1 MAHGK
6 HNSCQV
12 GCERYQRTASSPAS
26 TVLGG
31 ALNVRY
37 LLGNSEFK
45 IWLPANRIIASLTP
59 QVAFTIPYRELK

>member
-1 MAHGK
+1 MSRARLE
-6 HNSCQV
+6 
-12 GCERYQRTASSPAS
+12 CERGQRTATSAANI
-26 TVLGG
+26 VLGG

-37 LLGNSEFK
+37 PLGNSEFK